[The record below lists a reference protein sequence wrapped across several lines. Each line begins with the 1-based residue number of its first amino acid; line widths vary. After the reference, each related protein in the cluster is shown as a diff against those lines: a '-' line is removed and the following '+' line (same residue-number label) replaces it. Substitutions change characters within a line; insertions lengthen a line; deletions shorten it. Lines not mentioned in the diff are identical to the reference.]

1 MDTNV
6 KYWGDS
12 HIWEPC
18 SVLCL
23 LPGNLLQPLVQRWGD
38 QPGNRIS
45 NFWSF
50 SPHLSSGFQ
59 SFYVFSPRVSSG
71 QQLWCSPSHS
81 DQILASTLWSF
92 WRDKHKSNC
101 WRRTG
106 RMFSPGIIG
115 EKAFIIERCN
125 GNGGQALCAEWRK
138 SKWVNVEN
146 SFLFSSTLHCGWY
159 EVQINFWKCSHTWR
173 RRWSVC
179 LQCMRSSC
187 SPTDRP
193 PWQNDDLDDNDNI
206 YGGNVTVSHSHP

>member
-1 MDTNV
+1 MKIWYWLKSGTDWKFLPTDRVVLTSPLFRPLLRWPFYHLPQLGMDTSV
-6 KYWGDS
+6 KYWRDS
-12 HIWEPC
+12 YIWEPC

-59 SFYVFSPRVSSG
+59 SFDVFSPRVSSG

-115 EKAFIIERCN
+115 EKAFIIECCN
-125 GNGGQALCAEWRK
+125 GNGGQALCAEWWK
-138 SKWVNVEN
+138 SKWVMLKTV
-146 SFLFSSTLHCGWY
+146 F
-159 EVQINFWKCSHTWR
+159 
-173 RRWSVC
+173 C
-179 LQCMRSSC
+179 L
-187 SPTDRP
+187 
-193 PWQNDDLDDNDNI
+193 
-206 YGGNVTVSHSHP
+206 